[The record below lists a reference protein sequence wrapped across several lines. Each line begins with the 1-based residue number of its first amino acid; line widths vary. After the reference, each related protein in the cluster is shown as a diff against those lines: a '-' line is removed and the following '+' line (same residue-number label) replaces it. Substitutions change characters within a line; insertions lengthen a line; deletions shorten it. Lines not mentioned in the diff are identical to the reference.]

1 MLRASPRFLGGAAA
15 AGGAPPGLG
24 PKARYY
30 GNIIYDGCRHL
41 YHGCILLGRNTK
53 LATRIMVRVHKGQAI
68 TRRERLLLEKATVDL
83 LRLVPFSVFIIV
95 PFGEALLPVA
105 LKMFPGL
112 IPSTFETET
121 QGRNRA
127 FAMEMMRVRARTKLL
142 EHATTQVIAAQ
153 GDAEDHDVLRR
164 GLSGDRV
171 SKKDIR
177 KVARHFN
184 TLAPLGWDRVR
195 QQPRVLKNMAKAL
208 GVHKTWHGFLPVS
221 YMGGPLSRSVRAQ
234 LDKLQRDDDQ
244 LRKEGL
250 AMLTR
255 DELEAANHMRGMRW
269 VDDDAALVRQ
279 LQNWIDLGEENDV
292 PYHALVFIRPSAHTL
307 HESLRALP
315 ADTRKKLMGIMAG
328 ELPMHVQENLEEL
341 MVKIDRHGD
350 DELDNS
356 ADTPDDI
363 ADRAKRSM
371 AEATT
376 LDTELTSPEVL
387 RALQVWLK
395 AIDVERLYDDICLE
409 HGEVTVSHLIK
420 VLCKQTRASSHTIST
435 VFDALDFP
443 NQSKPVSLKTF
454 RRLLNRLADSDS
466 SDVQPESTGNSK

>member
-1 MLRASPRFLGGAAA
+1 MLSAAA
-15 AGGAPPGLG
+15 AGAAPAGIM

-30 GNIIYDGCRHL
+30 GNMVYDGCRHL

-112 IPSTFETET
+112 IPSTFETES

-127 FAMEMMRVRARTKLL
+127 FGTEMTRVRARTKLL

-153 GDAEDHDVLRR
+153 GDAVDHDVLRR

-171 SKKDIR
+171 HKKDIR

-184 TLAPLGWDRVR
+184 TLAPLGWDRIK
-195 QQPRVLKNMAKAL
+195 QQPRVLKNMAGAL
-208 GVHKTWHGFLPVS
+208 GVQQTWHSLLPVA
-221 YMGGPLSRSVRAQ
+221 YLGGPLSRTVRAQ
-234 LDKLQRDDDQ
+234 LDKLHRDDDQ

-279 LQNWIDLGEENDV
+279 LQNWIDLGEDADV
-292 PYHALVFIRPSAHTL
+292 PYHALVFIRPTAHTL
-307 HESLRALP
+307 HESIRSLP

-328 ELPMHVQENLEEL
+328 ELPPHVAENLEEL
-341 MVKIDRHGD
+341 MVKIEKHGD

-363 ADRAKRSM
+363 ADRAKRTKSDSSV
-371 AEATT
+371 

-387 RALQVWLK
+387 VALQKWLK
-395 AIDVERLYDDICLE
+395 ATDVERLYDDICLE
-409 HGEVTVSHLIK
+409 HGEVTVTHLIK
-420 VLCKQTRASSHTIST
+420 VLCKHTRASSHTIST

-443 NQSKPVSLKTF
+443 DHAKPVSLKTF
-454 RRLLNRLADSDS
+454 RRLLNRLADSDTM
-466 SDVQPESTGNSK
+466 DVQPPKEKSE